1 MIKEQS
7 YTTEWLDS
15 KVKEYEANSYDLAEK
30 MVYAFTLLEH
40 LKLKGLDFIFK
51 GGTSLVLMVDEF
63 HRFSKDIDIIVHVEP
78 TNLDEIFNAV
88 VADTPFIKW
97 EESERKNDEF
107 QVPKKHFKFTY
118 KESKPSKYPEKPILL
133 DIIFVENTY
142 PETQIVKIVHPLLVT
157 EEPYAE
163 IIIPTFD
170 SITGDKLTAFAPKTI
185 GIPVGKK
192 KEVEIA
198 KQLFDLNM
206 LFDKISSYD
215 KVGQSF
221 EKTAAMCID
230 AYKKNHTI
238 EQIYEDVIETAY
250 TMALMGKHDAELYN
264 EIKSGVSA
272 LSQYLSKKTN
282 FGYNKAL
289 TAAARIA
296 YLAACLMKGV
306 ELKKL
311 DWQAIAPEEFKNKKI
326 EHEKFWVLNKA
337 LKGGYP
343 EAWFYWLNAVEILA
357 LEKKEKKSSIEKAKI
372 IAVPVIETVTE
383 NAKKNNEVKSNH
395 LQLVFIVNGKET
407 LVANLNPNQPLR
419 DAVEK
424 ALVQTANS
432 GRQIEEWS
440 VKWNN
445 LDLDISRKIE
455 DYKFPPDVKIF
466 LSLKSGVG
474 GNK

>member
-15 KVKEYEANSYDLAEK
+15 KVKEYDAASYDLAEK
-30 MVYAFTLLEH
+30 MVYALTLLEH

-63 HRFSKDIDIIVHVEP
+63 HRFSKDIDIIIHTKP
-78 TNLDEIFNAV
+78 DNLHEIFDAV
-88 VADTPFIKW
+88 VADAPFIRW

-107 QVPKKHFKFTY
+107 QVPKEHYKFTY
-118 KESKPSKYPEKPILL
+118 KESKPSKFPEKPILL
-133 DIIFVENTY
+133 DIIFVENSY
-142 PETQIVKIVHPLLVT
+142 PETRVVKVDHSLLVT

-185 GIPVGKK
+185 GIPIGKN

-221 EKTAAMCID
+221 EKTAAVCID
-230 AYKKNHTI
+230 AYKKNYTI
-238 EQIYEDVIETAY
+238 EEIYNDVIETSY
-250 TMALMGKHDAELYN
+250 TMALMGKYDVELYN
-264 EIKSGVSA
+264 EIKTGVNA
-272 LSQYLSKKTN
+272 LSQYLSKKAN

-289 TAAARIA
+289 LAAARVA

-306 ELKKL
+306 EQKKL
-311 DWQAIAPEEFKNKKI
+311 DWQSVTPEEFKNKKI
-326 EHEKFWVLNKA
+326 NHEKYSVLNKA

-343 EAWFYWLNAVEILA
+343 EAWFYWLNTVEVLA
-357 LEKKEKKSSIEKAKI
+357 LEKTERKGSAEIAKAT
-372 IAVPVIETVTE
+372 VVSVIEDVQE
-383 NAKKNNEVKSNH
+383 NPKKNNEVKSNLIH
-395 LQLVFIVNGKET
+395 LVFIVNGKET
-407 LVANLNPNQPLR
+407 LVDNLNPNEQLR
-419 DAVEK
+419 AAVER
-424 ALVQTANS
+424 ALAQTGNS

-440 VKWNN
+440 VKLNN
-445 LDLDISRKIE
+445 HDLDISKKIE
-455 DYKFPPDVKIF
+455 DYKFSADAKIF

>member
-1 MIKEQS
+1 M
-7 YTTEWLDS
+7 
-15 KVKEYEANSYDLAEK
+15 
-30 MVYAFTLLEH
+30 
-40 LKLKGLDFIFK
+40 
-51 GGTSLVLMVDEF
+51 
-63 HRFSKDIDIIVHVEP
+63 
-78 TNLDEIFNAV
+78 
-88 VADTPFIKW
+88 
-97 EESERKNDEF
+97 
-107 QVPKKHFKFTY
+107 Y
-118 KESKPSKYPEKPILL
+118 KR
-133 DIIFVENTY
+133 
-142 PETQIVKIVHPLLVT
+142 Q
-157 EEPYAE
+157 
-163 IIIPTFD
+163 
-170 SITGDKLTAFAPKTI
+170 
-185 GIPVGKK
+185 
-192 KEVEIA
+192 
-198 KQLFDLNM
+198 
-206 LFDKISSYD
+206 
-215 KVGQSF
+215 
-221 EKTAAMCID
+221 
-230 AYKKNHTI
+230 I

-250 TMALMGKHDAELYN
+250 TMALMGKHDVELYN

-296 YLAACLMKGV
+296 YLAACLMKGI

-311 DWQAIAPEEFKNKKI
+311 DWQAVAPEEFKNKKI

-357 LEKKEKKSSIEKAKI
+357 LAKKEKKSSTEKAKI
-372 IAVPVIETVTE
+372 IAVPLIETPKE
-383 NAKKNNEVKSNH
+383 NPKKNNEVKSNH

-407 LVANLNPNQPLR
+407 LVANLNPNQPLK

-424 ALVQTANS
+424 ALAQTANS

-455 DYKFPPDVKIF
+455 DYKFPPDDKIF

>member
-7 YTTEWLDS
+7 YTTEWLDA
-15 KVKEYEANSYDLAEK
+15 KVKEYDAASYDLAEK
-30 MVYAFTLLEH
+30 MVYALTLLEH

-63 HRFSKDIDIIVHVEP
+63 HRFSKDIDIIVHTKP
-78 TNLDEIFNAV
+78 DNLHEIFDAV
-88 VADTPFIKW
+88 VADAPFIKW

-107 QVPKKHFKFTY
+107 QVPKEHYKFTY
-118 KESKPSKYPEKPILL
+118 KESKPSKFPEKPILL
-133 DIIFVENTY
+133 DIIFVENSY
-142 PETQIVKIVHPLLVT
+142 PETRVVKVDHSLLVT

-185 GIPVGKK
+185 GIPIGKN

-221 EKTAAMCID
+221 EKTALVCID
-230 AYKKNHTI
+230 AYKKNYSV
-238 EQIYEDVIETAY
+238 EDVYNDVIETSY
-250 TMALMGKHDAELYN
+250 TMALMGKHDAEVYN
-264 EIKSGVSA
+264 EIKTGVSA
-272 LSQYLSKKTN
+272 LSQYLSKKAN

-289 TAAARIA
+289 LAAARIA

-306 ELKKL
+306 EQKKL
-311 DWQAIAPEEFKNKKI
+311 DWQSVAPEEFKNKKI
-326 EHEKFWVLNKA
+326 NHEKYSVLNKA

-343 EAWFYWLNAVEILA
+343 EAWFYWLNAVEVLA
-357 LEKKEKKSSIEKAKI
+357 LEKKGSIEIAKAT
-372 IAVPVIETVTE
+372 VVGVIENTE
-383 NAKKNNEVKSNH
+383 ESPKKNNEVKSNH

-407 LVANLNPNQPLR
+407 LVTNLNSQQPLK

-424 ALVQTANS
+424 ALEQTGNS
-432 GRQIEEWS
+432 GRPLTDWQVKHNDTDLS
-440 VKWNN
+440 VTKS
-445 LDLDISRKIE
+445 IAE
-455 DYKFPPDVKIF
+455 FHFPPDAKIF